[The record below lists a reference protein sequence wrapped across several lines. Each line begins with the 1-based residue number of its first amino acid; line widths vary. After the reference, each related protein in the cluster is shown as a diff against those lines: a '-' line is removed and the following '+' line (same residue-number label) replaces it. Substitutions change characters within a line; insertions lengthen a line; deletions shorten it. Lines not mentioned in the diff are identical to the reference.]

1 MKFLRKLVLLL
12 AIHSLVLPGA
22 SEGVK
27 FYLVPNLDTIK
38 ARGIGPVIFDAMTHA
53 FFTLSVGIGALWMF
67 SNSAYRMAAAHTSQG
82 TGKEIAAFELSFEW
96 FASALKVYADT
107 IINYWIMPNHLLNI
121 VICGLILILLHKM

>member
-1 MKFLRKLVLLL
+1 MLLHL
-12 AIHSLVLPGA
+12 I
-22 SEGVK
+22 
-27 FYLVPNLDTIK
+27 
-38 ARGIGPVIFDAMTHA
+38 M
-53 FFTLSVGIGALWMF
+53 VGIGAFWMF

-121 VICGLILILLHKM
+121 VTCGLILILLQRERRKDKDYSWFCSVFF